1 MADSNNKRT
10 TGFLS
15 NAFGVAKKLSTTG
28 VSLLNHVAPDS
39 VTPFSASAN
48 YAQTIDGTA
57 HHKGNFSAKNYENP
71 QQVLREHLPN
81 VSRQLLGRH
90 YNKVNNVANFVSPQF
105 SDKISD
111 YLFDQLN
118 QFSNNLSSV
127 DDVLD
132 QAGIRDLE
140 QLTQDVD
147 RSKRISQALA
157 EQNKWIASLQGALTG
172 ATGIIGSSIDIP
184 ASLVMSLRVIYQVG
198 RSYGFDLSKE
208 SDQEIVQHI
217 FKQID
222 LGLIAEKQALLMA
235 IKALVST
242 IQSHDVAQLQQMLGS
257 SNDIEIL
264 KKYFVDQ
271 NGQYKWAWLNHL
283 PNASML
289 DKLTKL
295 TPLASA
301 GISAVYSRRLVDEVN
316 QKAQQVFSNARQY
329 LIQHTDAQLSP
340 LGAYEKS
347 LELLAQATPKLLES
361 IKSLEHSLKE
371 PLLDQQI
378 TLSNNK
384 NISQVK
390 VVKKTKAR
398 PATKEEKGAQVS
410 NELNALAKKEL
421 APSEAV
427 PPQQPALAE
436 TEEEAWEA
444 EFDTDHVAEVEE
456 PSIIDDVQNPIKKS
470 VTRKSVTKVPK

>member
-157 EQNKWIASLQGALTG
+157 EQNKWIASL
-172 ATGIIGSSIDIP
+172 
-184 ASLVMSLRVIYQVG
+184 
-198 RSYGFDLSKE
+198 
-208 SDQEIVQHI
+208 
-217 FKQID
+217 
-222 LGLIAEKQALLMA
+222 
-235 IKALVST
+235 
-242 IQSHDVAQLQQMLGS
+242 
-257 SNDIEIL
+257 
-264 KKYFVDQ
+264 
-271 NGQYKWAWLNHL
+271 LN
-283 PNASML
+283 
-289 DKLTKL
+289 
-295 TPLASA
+295 
-301 GISAVYSRRLVDEVN
+301 
-316 QKAQQVFSNARQY
+316 
-329 LIQHTDAQLSP
+329 
-340 LGAYEKS
+340 
-347 LELLAQATPKLLES
+347 
-361 IKSLEHSLKE
+361 
-371 PLLDQQI
+371 
-378 TLSNNK
+378 
-384 NISQVK
+384 
-390 VVKKTKAR
+390 
-398 PATKEEKGAQVS
+398 
-410 NELNALAKKEL
+410 
-421 APSEAV
+421 
-427 PPQQPALAE
+427 
-436 TEEEAWEA
+436 
-444 EFDTDHVAEVEE
+444 
-456 PSIIDDVQNPIKKS
+456 
-470 VTRKSVTKVPK
+470 